1 MRRKNEEAY
10 GSERVIPSHGVM
22 GHSVLCGLGWNQV
35 GQSLQFVETFDHFP
49 KMLAFIKG

>member
-1 MRRKNEEAY
+1 MEVS
-10 GSERVIPSHGVM
+10 GLHGVM